1 MSKKKVNKKSNNKKK
16 LIICFVLVL
25 LIVGGY
31 FTYTKFFKEKETS
44 APKVVDEI
52 KKFNYV
58 VNEKDTKLFKK
69 TFNEL
74 KDVLSKK
81 EVDNKKYAETISKL
95 FVIDFFNLD
104 NKSSKNDVGG
114 VQFVYNS
121 YKSDFIDFARDG
133 MYKQVT
139 NHIDSKTSQN
149 LPEVTSVKVTKTET
163 VVPSSI
169 FEHQDFVNVNEEN
182 AYEISLEWTY
192 KNNDDFQNKA
202 IITVVKDGDK
212 LSIAK
217 MSEE

>member
-1 MSKKKVNKKSNNKKK
+1 MSKKKGKKRINNKKK
-16 LIICFVLVL
+16 LLICLILVL

-31 FTYTKFFKEKETS
+31 FVYDKFFKQTEGT

-58 VNEKDTKLFKK
+58 VNEKDTKLFKS

-74 KDVLSKK
+74 KSILSKK
-81 EVDNKKYAETISKL
+81 NVDNKKYAETISKL

-121 YKSDFIDFARDG
+121 YKTDFIDYAREG
-133 MYKQVT
+133 MYKQVN
-139 NHIDSKTSQN
+139 NHIDNKNKQV
-149 LPEVTSVKVTKTET
+149 LPEVTSVKVTNSDT
-163 VVPSSI
+163 VVPSSV
-169 FEHQDFVNVNEEN
+169 FEHKDFANETEAN
-182 AYEISLEWTY
+182 AYEITVEWTY
-192 KNNDDFQNKA
+192 KNGDGFQNKA
-202 IITVVKDGDK
+202 VLTVVKDGDK